1 MESFSDQARAFL
13 LTVGFHA
20 LLIVF
25 AWWSASWAFSS
36 PDQPAAGEPIRATLQ
51 VSSADLRRVEAA
63 IKAAPKPPT
72 PQPEAP
78 PPQPIPERAPQTS
91 DIPQQMAPQA
101 PQERP
106 DTVDQERISKLA
118 LEQAEKR
125 VLEEQEARR
134 RQEQVELT
142 EDIERQRLAERR
154 QRLRELQEVQAELL
168 KAKRERLEA
177 QRLQQLADQ
186 KAAAAATPAAPA
198 GNRGV
203 DESLLARYKAA
214 MKQTA
219 DSNWNHFGAPP
230 LVHCKVRFTQIVGGE
245 VINVEFMSC
254 PYDAQGREFV
264 ERALLKNPMPYAG
277 FEAVFRYART
287 VELDFCHP
295 REECE

>member
-1 MESFSDQARAFL
+1 MWVLAVDSETYSWRA
-13 LTVGFHA
+13 
-20 LLIVF
+20 I
-25 AWWSASWAFSS
+25 
-36 PDQPAAGEPIRATLQ
+36 AAT
-51 VSSADLRRVEAA
+51 
-63 IKAAPKPPT
+63 PKPPT
-72 PQPEAP
+72 PKPEPPKPEPQPEAP
-78 PPQPIPERAPQTS
+78 PPQPIPEKAPQTS
-91 DIPQQMAPQA
+91 DVPQQMAPQA

-154 QRLRELQEVQAELL
+154 QRLRELQEVQAELV
-168 KAKRERLEA
+168 KAKRARMEA

-186 KAAAAATPAAPA
+186 KAASASAPPAAPA

-277 FEAVFRYART
+277 FEEVFRYART